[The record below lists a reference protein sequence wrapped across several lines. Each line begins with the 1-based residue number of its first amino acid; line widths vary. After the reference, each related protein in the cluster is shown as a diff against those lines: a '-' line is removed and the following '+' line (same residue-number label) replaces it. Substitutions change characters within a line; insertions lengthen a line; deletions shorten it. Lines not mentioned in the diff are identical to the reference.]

1 MRKQQPHIVVPC
13 WQMGPITITKPAVG
27 NNNVS
32 VWCRYFMLT
41 EEAVRGDGFSLIVV
55 GWVVDGF
62 ACGRGQGTVKCT
74 QRAAV
79 GTM

>member
-27 NNNVS
+27 NNNMSVS
-32 VWCRYFMLT
+32 GADVLT

-62 ACGRGQGTVKCT
+62 AYGRGQGTEKCT